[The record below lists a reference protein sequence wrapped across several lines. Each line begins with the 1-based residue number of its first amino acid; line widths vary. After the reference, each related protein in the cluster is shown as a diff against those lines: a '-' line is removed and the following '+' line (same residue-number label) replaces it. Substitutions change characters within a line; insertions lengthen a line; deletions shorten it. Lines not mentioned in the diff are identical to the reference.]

1 MARAVHRLS
10 RKHAVVA
17 SFGDEHVLSKV
28 LPMTGG
34 FPQAAIEEQRPAHL
48 LIAGRVEPP
57 AHVSLD
63 GPIEG
68 PALGMPEDAADRL
81 LAGVEQVELAAE
93 PAMVAAL
100 RLLELKE
107 VLVEILLA
115 RKGGAVYAL

>member
-1 MARAVHRLS
+1 MARAVHRLD

-17 SFGDEHVLSKV
+17 AFGDEHVLSKV

-68 PALGMPEDAADRL
+68 PALGMPQDAADRL
-81 LAGVEQVELAAE
+81 LAGLEPHELQPP
-93 PAMVAAL
+93 PA
-100 RLLELKE
+100 
-107 VLVEILLA
+107 LA
-115 RKGGAVYAL
+115 PP